1 MEELFARLDVGLAT
15 EELRLFSWLNVLK
28 NKVGAFAAALGAP
41 GLFLIS
47 FLDSSFI
54 PFPIINDGL
63 LVEFSIKHPARMP
76 VYAFLATF
84 GSVFGCVVLYFVA
97 RKGGEAVFH
106 RKAGKHAGRIRHWV
120 ENNGFGGMLL
130 AALLPPPTPFK
141 FFVLAAGVFEVPL
154 LTFASA
160 ITLARIIRYSL
171 IGYLAVRYGDEAR
184 PFMHRHWLAIAIAL
198 ILFAGISYA
207 ASRLILRHHHHPTE
221 N

>member
-1 MEELFARLDVGLAT
+1 
-15 EELRLFSWLNVLK
+15 LRLFSWLNAWK
-28 NKVGAFAAALGAP
+28 NKVHLFAAALGAP

-47 FLDSSFI
+47 FLDSSFV

-63 LVEFSIKHPARMP
+63 LVEFSIEHPARMP
-76 VYAFLATF
+76 IYVLMAIV
-84 GSVFGCVVLYFVA
+84 GSVLGCVVLYFVA

-154 LTFASA
+154 LTFAAA

-171 IGYLAVRYGDEAR
+171 MGYLAVRYGNEAK
-184 PFMHRHWLAIAIAL
+184 PFMERHWLAIGVGF

-207 ASRLILRHHHHPTE
+207 ASRLILRHHHHHHPTE
-221 N
+221 NP

>member
-1 MEELFARLDVGLAT
+1 M
-15 EELRLFSWLNVLK
+15 FSWLNSWK
-28 NKVGAFAAALGAP
+28 NKVSAFAAALGAP

-47 FLDSSFI
+47 FLDSSFV

-63 LVEFSIKHPARMP
+63 LVEFSIEHPARMP
-76 VYAFLATF
+76 VYVLMAIT
-84 GSVFGCVVLYFVA
+84 GSVVGCVVLYFIA

-106 RKAGKHAGRIRHWV
+106 RKAGQHAGRIRHWV

-141 FFVLAAGVFEVPL
+141 FFVLAAGVFEVPV

-171 IGYLAVRYGDEAR
+171 VGYLAVRYGNEAG
-184 PFMHRHWLAIAIAL
+184 PFMQKHWVAIAVAFL
-198 ILFAGISYA
+198 LFAAASYW
-207 ASRLILRHHHHPTE
+207 ASRLILRHRHDQPGE
-221 N
+221 K

>member
-1 MEELFARLDVGLAT
+1 M
-15 EELRLFSWLNVLK
+15 FSWLNAWK
-28 NKVGAFAAALGAP
+28 NKVHVFAAALGAP

-47 FLDSSFI
+47 FLDSSFV

-63 LVEFSIKHPARMP
+63 LVEFSIEHPARMP
-76 VYAFLATF
+76 IYVLMAIV
-84 GSVFGCVVLYFVA
+84 GSVLGCVVLYFVA

-154 LTFASA
+154 LTFAAA

-171 IGYLAVRYGDEAR
+171 MGYLAVRYGNEAK
-184 PFMHRHWLAIAIAL
+184 PFMERHWLAIGVGF
-198 ILFAGISYA
+198 ILFAVISYA
-207 ASRLILRHHHHPTE
+207 ASRLVLRHHHHHHPTE
-221 N
+221 NP